1 MSQWPDRNCA
11 QRCAVCQL
19 PLFVSRIAGLTST
32 TFFFHLTGSSIVA
45 SSTPS
50 FSSATSVSGMIDS
63 PRMRSAGREL
73 LSLALMDARNHTLH
87 LFGQYQKALEASNF
101 VVPLLPTVNP
111 PLWELGHVGW
121 FQEWWI
127 GRNMQRALGEH
138 CEPAHARLASIE
150 HNADTWWD
158 SSHVPHD
165 TRWAL
170 ALPDADQT
178 RAYLLDTLE
187 STLELLA
194 KCSDEDDALYFYRLC
209 LFHEDMHAE
218 ALVTTAQTL
227 GLMLDRPLQEA
238 YTPAPV
244 AVREPLLIPTTAW
257 QLGSLSGP
265 GSGFAFDNEKSVHTI
280 AVPEF
285 EIDAQPVTWA
295 QFVEFVSDGGYDRAE
310 FWHPDGWQWLQ
321 GMSEAPGQYQGRR
334 GPRYVDQI
342 GVASGA
348 VMQTRF
354 GQARRMHGNQAAM
367 HMTWFEA
374 DAWCRWAG
382 RRLPFEVEWEV
393 AAHTAARRG
402 FRWGDVWE
410 WTGSTFRPYP
420 HFKADPY
427 LDYSQPWFGTH
438 RVLRGASF
446 ATRARMKSP
455 KYRNFYLPKRD
466 DIFCGFR
473 SCSL

>member
-1 MSQWPDRNCA
+1 M
-11 QRCAVCQL
+11 
-19 PLFVSRIAGLTST
+19 
-32 TFFFHLTGSSIVA
+32 
-45 SSTPS
+45 
-50 FSSATSVSGMIDS
+50 
-63 PRMRSAGREL
+63 
-73 LSLALMDARNHTLH
+73 
-87 LFGQYQKALEASNF
+87 
-101 VVPLLPTVNP
+101 
-111 PLWELGHVGW
+111 
-121 FQEWWI
+121 
-127 GRNMQRALGEH
+127 
-138 CEPAHARLASIE
+138 
-150 HNADTWWD
+150 
-158 SSHVPHD
+158 
-165 TRWAL
+165 
-170 ALPDADQT
+170 
-178 RAYLLDTLE
+178 
-187 STLELLA
+187 
-194 KCSDEDDALYFYRLC
+194 
-209 LFHEDMHAE
+209 
-218 ALVTTAQTL
+218 
-227 GLMLDRPLQEA
+227 
-238 YTPAPV
+238 
-244 AVREPLLIPTTAW
+244 
-257 QLGSLSGP
+257 
-265 GSGFAFDNEKSVHTI
+265 
-280 AVPEF
+280 
-285 EIDAQPVTWA
+285 
-295 QFVEFVSDGGYDRAE
+295 SDGGYDRAE

-455 KYRNFYLPKRD
+455 KYRNFYLPERD